1 MFSENSVPLNQRFQ
15 RSVQTETDKFLNK
28 EMRRRGHVVKT
39 GNYSFKDIVDVGS
52 LILLKVWIFLKSMQ
66 LF

>member
-15 RSVQTETDKFLNK
+15 RSVQTEADKFLNK
-28 EMRRRGHVVKT
+28 EMRHRGHVVNT

-52 LILLKVWIFLKSMQ
+52 LMLLKVWIFLKSMQ